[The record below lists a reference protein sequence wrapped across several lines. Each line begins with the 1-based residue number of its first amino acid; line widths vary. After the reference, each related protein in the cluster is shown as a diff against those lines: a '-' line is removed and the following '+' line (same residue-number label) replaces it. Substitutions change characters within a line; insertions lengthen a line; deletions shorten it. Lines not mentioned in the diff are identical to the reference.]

1 MAIPNTRSVMVRRA
15 WDEADTAE
23 NSGARQQVS
32 GVHAATTAPAPDLE
46 VHEARGRLVGSI
58 PLDAL
63 RVDFQPIVDLRTGE
77 VDGYEAQAS
86 CPEHG
91 LRDREDL
98 IARAAL
104 EKKLGELGRAIRA
117 IATRECPH
125 TTLYLALHPAELREG
140 LILQPDD
147 PVFSHAA
154 PLRLQLSQPA
164 LPAVAQAVLRELS
177 SRSTAELVI
186 DDFGAGAGTL
196 KQWVE
201 LSPRAVKIDAELIA
215 GLDRSRRK
223 QSAVRALVG
232 LAHELGTQL
241 IAKGVD
247 CADEARAAVD
257 CGLRYGQGF
266 ALGEPSPLPAISIW
280 PKR

>member
-1 MAIPNTRSVMVRRA
+1 M
-15 WDEADTAE
+15 
-23 NSGARQQVS
+23 
-32 GVHAATTAPAPDLE
+32 
-46 VHEARGRLVGSI
+46 
-58 PLDAL
+58 
-63 RVDFQPIVDLRTGE
+63 
-77 VDGYEAQAS
+77 
-86 CPEHG
+86 
-91 LRDREDL
+91 RDREDL
-98 IARAAL
+98 VARAAL
-104 EKKLGELGRAIRA
+104 EKKLGPLGRAIRT

-125 TTLYLALHPAELREG
+125 TALYLAVHPSELREG
-140 LILQPDD
+140 LIVQPDD

-154 PLRLQLSQPA
+154 PLRLQLSQPG

-177 SRSTAELVI
+177 GRSTVELVI

-196 KQWVE
+196 KQWVD

-215 GLDRSRRK
+215 GIDRSRRK

-232 LAHELGTQL
+232 LARELGSEL

-247 CADEARAAVD
+247 CPDEARAVLD
-257 CGLRYGQGF
+257 CGVRLGQGF

>member
-1 MAIPNTRSVMVRRA
+1 MARRA

-23 NSGARQQVS
+23 TSGARQQVS

-46 VHEARGRLVGSI
+46 VYEARGRLVGSI

-63 RVDFQPIVDLRTGE
+63 HVDFQPIVDLRTGE
-77 VDGYEAQAS
+77 VAGYEALPS

-104 EKKLGELGRAIRA
+104 EKKLGELGRAIRT

-125 TTLYLALHPAELREG
+125 ATLYVAVHPAELREG
-140 LILQPDD
+140 VIVQPDD
-147 PVFSHAA
+147 PVFAHAA
-154 PLRLQLSQPA
+154 PLRLQLSNPA
-164 LPAVAQAVLRELS
+164 LPAVAQAVLRELA
-177 SRSTAELVI
+177 SRSTVELVI
-186 DDFGAGAGTL
+186 DDFGAGAATI
-196 KQWVE
+196 KHWVE
-201 LSPRAVKIDAELIA
+201 LQPRAVKLDAELVA

-223 QSAVRALVG
+223 QAAVRALVA
-232 LAHELGTQL
+232 LAQELGSEL
-241 IAKGVD
+241 IAKGID
-247 CADEARAAVD
+247 CDEEARAALD
-257 CGLRYGQGF
+257 CGVRFGQGF
-266 ALGEPSPLPAISIW
+266 VLGQPAPLPAISIW